1 MKQFYDLKLSDNIPQ
16 MEQDLYFKQ
25 NKEVLWLLDFTNN
38 YVNQVLEEE
47 NKQDFEKQ
55 DFNLMEWYIENLVE
69 YQKIAEEIIGKEVSI
84 GIVEKIIFWQ
94 SLEEFENFLKK
105 NEKVVNLI
113 KSWKENIFNKV
124 WELFNIE
131 TKEGLEK
138 FIQNPNNIHL
148 LQAIKNNS
156 ISTIEELH
164 NITIDNNTTYNIEI
178 WYSNLSNL
186 WACGYAE
193 KYNINILKNKKYGYL
208 KKLKIWK
215 DVIWYIKLR
224 LEKTFLSF
232 KDIFDNKWNLI
243 FKKWWLY
250 TLTLENSDKEEY
262 IDYNEIF
269 YEEYIDISK
278 IKWLKRKPIRKI
290 KEYHNK
296 ELYDNFDTL
305 VEGFLEWYENYKN
318 K

>member
-1 MKQFYDLKLSDNIPQ
+1 VKQFYDLKLSDNIPQ

-186 WACGYAE
+186 WACADAE
-193 KYNINILKNKKYGYL
+193 EYNIHILKNKKY
-208 KKLKIWK
+208 KKIEILKIWK

-250 TLTLENSDKEEY
+250 TLTLENSYKEKY
-262 IDYNEIF
+262 IHYTEIF
-269 YEEYIDISK
+269 NEENIDISK